1 MMDWA
6 EEGGLSSAWR
16 LMGRGAGLL
25 GPDGWTL
32 GSGRGKAA
40 LISFLVTP
48 GSLAFLLVLPEWG
61 DQAVAG

>member
-1 MMDWA
+1 
-6 EEGGLSSAWR
+6 
-16 LMGRGAGLL
+16 MGRGAGLL

-48 GSLAFLLVLPEWG
+48 GSLAFLLVLPERG